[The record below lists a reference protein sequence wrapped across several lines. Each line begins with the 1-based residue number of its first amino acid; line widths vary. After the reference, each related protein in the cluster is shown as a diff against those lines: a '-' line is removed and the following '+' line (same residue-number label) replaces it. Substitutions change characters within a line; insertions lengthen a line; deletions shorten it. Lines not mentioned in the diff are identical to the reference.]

1 MLRTLLS
8 RNIKVQ
14 RQTILRYLILP
25 ETRIEIVKLNVFLMS
40 ISNQHAN
47 SVIDLFSKQ
56 RKTKETVKFV
66 ILFNLEK

>member
-25 ETRIEIVKLNVFLMS
+25 ETRIEIVKLNVFLMF
-40 ISNQHAN
+40 ISN
-47 SVIDLFSKQ
+47 
-56 RKTKETVKFV
+56 
-66 ILFNLEK
+66 